1 MNRRMLLQ
9 LLVSGSVL
17 PHSLLTRAADSDV
30 LMKPIPATG
39 EMIPVIGLGTFK
51 TFQVGNNSPLRN
63 QRADLMKAFFD
74 LDGVLID
81 SSPMYQEA
89 EEVVGDGLVSRLM
102 SDGIMSSSKV
112 WNVGP
117 QEGRAQFEKSLRDMQ
132 IDTIDIYMIHNVVE
146 GWQAHLDVLKEHK
159 ENGRIRYLGM
169 GTSHGREHAQLE
181 KIMDTQAL
189 DFVQLTYNVA
199 DRGIE
204 NRLLPLAQER
214 AIAVMANR
222 PFQGGPLFERVKDQ
236 PLPGWAAEID
246 CFNWAQIFLKYV
258 VSHPAV
264 TCAIPGTSQ
273 LAHLQENM
281 GALRG
286 ILPDAEMRD
295 SIHRHFSALS

>member
-1 MNRRMLLQ
+1 
-9 LLVSGSVL
+9 
-17 PHSLLTRAADSDV
+17 
-30 LMKPIPATG
+30 MKPIPASG

-51 TFQVGNNSPLRN
+51 TFQVGDNSTLRD
-63 QRADLMKAFFD
+63 QRASLMKAFFE
-74 LDGVLID
+74 LNGVMID

-89 EEVVGDGLVSRLM
+89 EEVVGDGLATRSMRDRM
-102 SDGIMSSSKV
+102 MSSSKV

-117 QEGRAQFEKSLRDMQ
+117 EEGRAQYEQSLRDMQ
-132 IDTIDIYMIHNVVE
+132 VDTIDIYMIHNVVE
-146 GWQAHLDVLKEHK
+146 DWQAHLDVLKEHK

-169 GTSHGREHAQLE
+169 STSHGRENARLE

-214 AIAVMANR
+214 GIAVMANR
-222 PFQGGPLFERVKDQ
+222 PFQGGPLFERVQGQ
-236 PLPGWAAEID
+236 PLPAWAAEID
-246 CFNWAQIFLKYV
+246 CANWAQIFLKYV

-281 GALRG
+281 GALTG

-295 SIHRHFSALS
+295 AIHQHFSALS